1 MVIDNPLGIPFFS
14 TSDSVN
20 IVFFAMIGMLLSVF
34 RTGHITS
41 DKYIT
46 KQQKIKKKWISIS
59 ENHININICITIPF
73 LKKKQNK
80 TSQNP

>member
-1 MVIDNPLGIPFFS
+1 M
-14 TSDSVN
+14 
-20 IVFFAMIGMLLSVF
+20 MGMLLSVF
-34 RTGHITS
+34 RTGHITA

-46 KQQKIKKKWISIS
+46 KQQNAKKKWISVS
-59 ENHININICITIPF
+59 ENHININISFAIPF